1 MDAGKN
7 PISKPYYELAVVV
20 LVYKNI
26 NVLRQFFSTLTLSCS
41 YRVIVVNSFFNQETE
56 DACRALS
63 EEYNA
68 DFISVANKGFGSGN
82 NAGCQYVIDHY
93 QYRFL
98 ILSNSDVIIRDIS
111 YLNKMEDQTA
121 IYAADVRMGNGH
133 RQNPHLP
140 FKVGFYLK
148 LLDLSYQWRSNLL
161 MNVAFAFNR
170 VLREIVVTWTKISGN
185 QKVCIFSAHGSF
197 IVMTYQASQIL
208 NPIFHEGMFL
218 YNEELYLA
226 HRCRMLRIPVYYV
239 PRLKI
244 MHMEGA
250 SSTKQSNAWKN
261 HEDSY
266 RVLSSWLCEQ
276 NTKLKS

>member
-1 MDAGKN
+1 MTDVN
-7 PISKPYYELAVVV
+7 MTIVDKPYYELVFVV
-20 LVYKNI
+20 LVYRNI
-26 NVLRQFFSTLTLSCS
+26 DVLRQFFSTLTLSCG

-63 EEYNA
+63 DEYDA
-68 DFISVANKGFGSGN
+68 DFISVPNRGFGAGN
-82 NAGCQYVIDHY
+82 NRGCSYVMDHY
-93 QYRFL
+93 RYRFL

-111 YLNKMEDQTA
+111 CLMQMEEQMA
-121 IYAADVRMGNGH
+121 VYAADIRMENGH

-140 FKVGFYLK
+140 FKVGLYLK
-148 LLDLSYQWRSNLL
+148 LLDLSYKWKSNVL

-170 VLREIVVTWTKISGN
+170 VLRELVLAWTKMNGGRIIR
-185 QKVCIFSAHGSF
+185 IFSAHGSF
-197 IVMTYQASQIL
+197 IVMTYQASQVL

-244 MHMEGA
+244 IHIEGA

-261 HEDSY
+261 HEESY
-266 RVLSSWLCEQ
+266 RVLSLWIREQ
-276 NTKLKS
+276 NAK

>member
-1 MDAGKN
+1 MTDVN
-7 PISKPYYELAVVV
+7 MTIVDKPYYELVFVV
-20 LVYKNI
+20 LVYRNI
-26 NVLRQFFSTLTLSCS
+26 DVLRQFFSTLTLSCG

-63 EEYNA
+63 DEYDA
-68 DFISVANKGFGSGN
+68 DFISVPNNGFGAGN
-82 NAGCQYVIDHY
+82 NRGCSYVMDHY
-93 QYRFL
+93 RYRFL

-111 YLNKMEDQTA
+111 CLMQMEEQMA
-121 IYAADVRMGNGH
+121 VYAADIRMENGH

-140 FKVGFYLK
+140 FKVGLYLK
-148 LLDLSYQWRSNLL
+148 LLDLSYKWKSNVL

-170 VLREIVVTWTKISGN
+170 VLRELVLAWTKMNGGRIIR
-185 QKVCIFSAHGSF
+185 IFSAHGSF
-197 IVMTYQASQIL
+197 IVMTYQASQVL

-244 MHMEGA
+244 IHMEGA

-261 HEDSY
+261 HEESY
-266 RVLSSWLCEQ
+266 RVLSLWIREQ
-276 NTKLKS
+276 NAK

>member
-1 MDAGKN
+1 MTDVN
-7 PISKPYYELAVVV
+7 MTIIDKPYYELVFVV
-20 LVYKNI
+20 LVYRNI
-26 NVLRQFFSTLTLSCS
+26 DVLRQFFSTLTLSCG

-63 EEYNA
+63 DEYDA
-68 DFISVANKGFGSGN
+68 DFISVPNKGFGAGN
-82 NAGCQYVIDHY
+82 NRGCSYVMDHY
-93 QYRFL
+93 RYRFL

-111 YLNKMEDQTA
+111 CLMQMEEQMA
-121 IYAADVRMGNGH
+121 VYAADIRMENGH

-140 FKVGFYLK
+140 FKVGLYLK
-148 LLDLSYQWRSNLL
+148 LLDLSYKWKSNVL

-170 VLREIVVTWTKISGN
+170 VLRELVLAWTKMNGGRIIR
-185 QKVCIFSAHGSF
+185 IFSAHGSF
-197 IVMTYQASQIL
+197 IVMTYQASQVL

-244 MHMEGA
+244 IHMEGA

-261 HEDSY
+261 HEESY
-266 RVLSSWLCEQ
+266 RVLSLWIREQ
-276 NTKLKS
+276 NAK

>member
-1 MDAGKN
+1 MTDVN
-7 PISKPYYELAVVV
+7 MTIVDKPYYELVFVV
-20 LVYKNI
+20 LVYRNI
-26 NVLRQFFSTLTLSCS
+26 DVLRQFFSTLTLSCG

-63 EEYNA
+63 DEYDA
-68 DFISVANKGFGSGN
+68 DFISVPNRGFGAGN
-82 NAGCQYVIDHY
+82 NRGCSYVMDHY
-93 QYRFL
+93 RYRFL

-111 YLNKMEDQTA
+111 CLMQMEEQMA
-121 IYAADVRMGNGH
+121 VYAADIRMENGH

-140 FKVGFYLK
+140 FKVGLYLK
-148 LLDLSYQWRSNLL
+148 LLDLSYKWKSNVL

-170 VLREIVVTWTKISGN
+170 VLRELVLAWTKMNGGRIIR
-185 QKVCIFSAHGSF
+185 IFSAHGSF
-197 IVMTYQASQIL
+197 IVMTYQASQVL

-244 MHMEGA
+244 IHMEGA

-261 HEDSY
+261 HEESY
-266 RVLSSWLCEQ
+266 RVLSLWIREQ
-276 NTKLKS
+276 NAK

>member
-1 MDAGKN
+1 MTDVN
-7 PISKPYYELAVVV
+7 MTIVDKPYYELVFVV
-20 LVYKNI
+20 LVYRNI
-26 NVLRQFFSTLTLSCS
+26 DVLRQFFSTLTLSCG

-63 EEYNA
+63 DEYDA
-68 DFISVANKGFGSGN
+68 DFISVPNKGFGAGN
-82 NAGCQYVIDHY
+82 NRGCSYVMDHY
-93 QYRFL
+93 RYRFL

-111 YLNKMEDQTA
+111 CLMQMEEQMA
-121 IYAADVRMGNGH
+121 VYAADVRMENGH

-140 FKVGFYLK
+140 FKVGLYLK
-148 LLDLSYQWRSNLL
+148 LLDLSYKWKSNVL

-170 VLREIVVTWTKISGN
+170 VLRELVLVWTKMNGGRIIR
-185 QKVCIFSAHGSF
+185 IFSAHGSF
-197 IVMTYQASQIL
+197 IVMTYQASQVL

-244 MHMEGA
+244 IHMEGA

-261 HEDSY
+261 HEESY
-266 RVLSSWLCEQ
+266 RVLSLWIREQ
-276 NTKLKS
+276 NAK

>member
-1 MDAGKN
+1 MTDVN
-7 PISKPYYELAVVV
+7 MTIVDKPYYELVFVV
-20 LVYKNI
+20 LVYRNI
-26 NVLRQFFSTLTLSCS
+26 DVLRQFFSTLTLSCG

-63 EEYNA
+63 DEYDA
-68 DFISVANKGFGSGN
+68 DFISVPNKGFGAGN
-82 NAGCQYVIDHY
+82 NRGCSYVMDHY
-93 QYRFL
+93 RYRFL

-111 YLNKMEDQTA
+111 CLMQMEEQMA
-121 IYAADVRMGNGH
+121 VYAADVRMENGH

-140 FKVGFYLK
+140 FKVGLYLK
-148 LLDLSYQWRSNLL
+148 LLDLSYKWKSNVL

-170 VLREIVVTWTKISGN
+170 VLRELVLVWTKMNGGRIIR
-185 QKVCIFSAHGSF
+185 IFSAHGSF
-197 IVMTYQASQIL
+197 IVMTYQASQVL

-244 MHMEGA
+244 IHMEGA

-261 HEDSY
+261 HEESY
-266 RVLSSWLCEQ
+266 RVLSLWIREQ
-276 NTKLKS
+276 NAN

>member
-1 MDAGKN
+1 MTDVN
-7 PISKPYYELAVVV
+7 MTIIDKPYYELVFVV
-20 LVYKNI
+20 LVYRNI
-26 NVLRQFFSTLTLSCS
+26 DVLRQFFSTLTLSCG

-63 EEYNA
+63 DEYDA
-68 DFISVANKGFGSGN
+68 DFISVPNRGFGAGN
-82 NAGCQYVIDHY
+82 NRGCSYVMDHY
-93 QYRFL
+93 RYRFL

-111 YLNKMEDQTA
+111 CLMQMEEQMA
-121 IYAADVRMGNGH
+121 VYAADIRMENGH

-140 FKVGFYLK
+140 FKVGLYLK
-148 LLDLSYQWRSNLL
+148 LLDLSYKWKSNVL

-170 VLREIVVTWTKISGN
+170 VLRELVLAWTKMNGGRIIR
-185 QKVCIFSAHGSF
+185 IFSAHGSF
-197 IVMTYQASQIL
+197 IVMTYQASQVL

-244 MHMEGA
+244 IHMEGA

-261 HEDSY
+261 HEESY
-266 RVLSSWLCEQ
+266 RVLSLWIREQ
-276 NTKLKS
+276 NAK

>member
-1 MDAGKN
+1 MTDVN
-7 PISKPYYELAVVV
+7 MTIVDKPYYELVFVV
-20 LVYKNI
+20 LVYRNI
-26 NVLRQFFSTLTLSCS
+26 DVLQQFFSTLTLSCG

-63 EEYNA
+63 DEYDA
-68 DFISVANKGFGSGN
+68 DFISVPNKGFGAGN
-82 NAGCQYVIDHY
+82 NRGCSYVMDHY
-93 QYRFL
+93 RYRFL

-111 YLNKMEDQTA
+111 CLMQMEEQMA
-121 IYAADVRMGNGH
+121 VYAADIRMENGH

-140 FKVGFYLK
+140 FKVGLYLK
-148 LLDLSYQWRSNLL
+148 LLDLSYKWKSNVL

-170 VLREIVVTWTKISGN
+170 VLRELVLVWTKMNGGRIIR
-185 QKVCIFSAHGSF
+185 IFSAHGSF
-197 IVMTYQASQIL
+197 IVMTYQASQVL

-244 MHMEGA
+244 IHMEGA

-261 HEDSY
+261 HEESY
-266 RVLSSWLCEQ
+266 RVLSLWIREQ
-276 NTKLKS
+276 NAK

>member
-1 MDAGKN
+1 MTDVN
-7 PISKPYYELAVVV
+7 MTIVDKPYYELVFVV
-20 LVYKNI
+20 LVYRNI
-26 NVLRQFFSTLTLSCS
+26 DVLRQFFSTLTLSCG

-63 EEYNA
+63 DEYDA
-68 DFISVANKGFGSGN
+68 DFISVPNRGFGAGN
-82 NAGCQYVIDHY
+82 NRGCSYVMDHY
-93 QYRFL
+93 RYRFL

-111 YLNKMEDQTA
+111 CLMQMEEQMA
-121 IYAADVRMGNGH
+121 VYAADVRMENGH

-140 FKVGFYLK
+140 FKVGLYLK
-148 LLDLSYQWRSNLL
+148 LLDLSYKWKSNVL

-170 VLREIVVTWTKISGN
+170 VLRELVLAWTKMNGGRIIR
-185 QKVCIFSAHGSF
+185 IFSAHGSF
-197 IVMTYQASQIL
+197 IVMTYQASQVL

-244 MHMEGA
+244 IHMEGA

-261 HEDSY
+261 HEESY
-266 RVLSSWLCEQ
+266 RVLSLWIREQ
-276 NTKLKS
+276 NVK

>member
-1 MDAGKN
+1 MTDVN
-7 PISKPYYELAVVV
+7 MTIVDKPYYELVFVV
-20 LVYKNI
+20 LVYRNI
-26 NVLRQFFSTLTLSCS
+26 DVLRQFFSTLTLSCG

-63 EEYNA
+63 DEYDA
-68 DFISVANKGFGSGN
+68 DFISVPNRGFGAGN
-82 NAGCQYVIDHY
+82 NRGCSYVMDHY
-93 QYRFL
+93 RYRFL

-111 YLNKMEDQTA
+111 CLMQMEEQMA
-121 IYAADVRMGNGH
+121 VYAADIRMENGH

-140 FKVGFYLK
+140 FKVGLYLK
-148 LLDLSYQWRSNLL
+148 LLDLSYKWKSNVL

-170 VLREIVVTWTKISGN
+170 VLRELVLAWTKMNGGRIIR
-185 QKVCIFSAHGSF
+185 IFSAHGSF
-197 IVMTYQASQIL
+197 IVMTYQASQVL

-244 MHMEGA
+244 IHMEGA
-250 SSTKQSNAWKN
+250 SSTKQSKAWKN
-261 HEDSY
+261 HEESY
-266 RVLSSWLCEQ
+266 RGLSLWIREQ
-276 NTKLKS
+276 NAK

>member
-1 MDAGKN
+1 MTDVN
-7 PISKPYYELAVVV
+7 MTIVDKPYYELVFVV
-20 LVYKNI
+20 LVYRNI
-26 NVLRQFFSTLTLSCS
+26 DVLRQFFSTLTLSCG

-63 EEYNA
+63 DEYDA
-68 DFISVANKGFGSGN
+68 DFISVPNKGFGAGN
-82 NAGCQYVIDHY
+82 NRGCSYVMDHY
-93 QYRFL
+93 RYRFL

-111 YLNKMEDQTA
+111 CLMQMEEQMA
-121 IYAADVRMGNGH
+121 VYAADVRMENGH

-140 FKVGFYLK
+140 FKVGLYLK
-148 LLDLSYQWRSNLL
+148 LLDLSYKWKSNVL

-170 VLREIVVTWTKISGN
+170 VLRELVLVWTKINGGRIIR
-185 QKVCIFSAHGSF
+185 IFSAHGSF
-197 IVMTYQASQIL
+197 IVMTYQASQVL

-244 MHMEGA
+244 IHMEGA

-261 HEDSY
+261 HEESY
-266 RVLSSWLCEQ
+266 RVLSLWIREQ
-276 NTKLKS
+276 NAK

>member
-1 MDAGKN
+1 MTDVN
-7 PISKPYYELAVVV
+7 MTIVDKPYYELVFVV
-20 LVYKNI
+20 LVYRNI
-26 NVLRQFFSTLTLSCS
+26 DVLRQFFSTLTLSCG

-63 EEYNA
+63 DEYDA
-68 DFISVANKGFGSGN
+68 DFISVPNKGFGAGN
-82 NAGCQYVIDHY
+82 NRGCSYVMDHY
-93 QYRFL
+93 RYRFL

-111 YLNKMEDQTA
+111 CLMQMEEQMA
-121 IYAADVRMGNGH
+121 VYAADVRMENGH

-140 FKVGFYLK
+140 FKVGLYLK
-148 LLDLSYQWRSNLL
+148 LLDLSYKWKSNVL

-170 VLREIVVTWTKISGN
+170 VLRELVLVWTKMNGGRIIR
-185 QKVCIFSAHGSF
+185 IFSAHGSF
-197 IVMTYQASQIL
+197 IVMTYQASQVL

-226 HRCRMLRIPVYYV
+226 LRCRMLRIPVYYV

-244 MHMEGA
+244 IHMEGA

-261 HEDSY
+261 HEESY
-266 RVLSSWLCEQ
+266 RVLSLWIREQ
-276 NTKLKS
+276 NAK

>member
-1 MDAGKN
+1 MTDVN
-7 PISKPYYELAVVV
+7 MTIVDKPYYELVFVV
-20 LVYKNI
+20 LVYRNI
-26 NVLRQFFSTLTLSCS
+26 DVLRQFFSTLTLSCG

-63 EEYNA
+63 DEYDA
-68 DFISVANKGFGSGN
+68 DFISVPNKGFGAGN
-82 NAGCQYVIDHY
+82 NRGCSYVMDHY
-93 QYRFL
+93 RYRFL

-111 YLNKMEDQTA
+111 CLMQMEEQMA
-121 IYAADVRMGNGH
+121 VYAADVRMENGH

-140 FKVGFYLK
+140 FKVGLYLK
-148 LLDLSYQWRSNLL
+148 LLDLSYKWKSNVL

-170 VLREIVVTWTKISGN
+170 VLRELVLAWTKMNGGRIIR
-185 QKVCIFSAHGSF
+185 IFSAHGSF
-197 IVMTYQASQIL
+197 IVMTYQASQVL

-244 MHMEGA
+244 IHMEGA

-261 HEDSY
+261 HEESY
-266 RVLSSWLCEQ
+266 RVLSLWIREQ
-276 NTKLKS
+276 NAK

>member
-1 MDAGKN
+1 MTDVSMT
-7 PISKPYYELAVVV
+7 IVDKPYYELVFVV
-20 LVYKNI
+20 LVYRNI
-26 NVLRQFFSTLTLSCS
+26 DVLQQFFSTLTLSCG

-56 DACRALS
+56 NACRALS
-63 EEYNA
+63 DEYDA
-68 DFISVANKGFGSGN
+68 DFISVPNKGFGAGN
-82 NAGCQYVIDHY
+82 NRGCSYVMDHY
-93 QYRFL
+93 RYRFL

-111 YLNKMEDQTA
+111 CLMQMEEQMA
-121 IYAADVRMGNGH
+121 VYAADIRMENGH

-140 FKVGFYLK
+140 FKVGLYLK
-148 LLDLSYQWRSNLL
+148 LLDLSYKWKSNVL

-170 VLREIVVTWTKISGN
+170 VLRELVLAWTKINGGRIIR
-185 QKVCIFSAHGSF
+185 IFSAHGSF
-197 IVMTYQASQIL
+197 IVMTYQASQVL

-244 MHMEGA
+244 IHMEGA

-261 HEDSY
+261 HEESY
-266 RVLSSWLCEQ
+266 RVLSLWIREQ
-276 NTKLKS
+276 NAK

>member
-1 MDAGKN
+1 MTDVN
-7 PISKPYYELAVVV
+7 MTIVDKPYYELVFVV
-20 LVYKNI
+20 LVYRNI
-26 NVLRQFFSTLTLSCS
+26 DVLRQFFSTLTLSCG

-63 EEYNA
+63 DEYDA
-68 DFISVANKGFGSGN
+68 DFISVPNKGFGAGN
-82 NAGCQYVIDHY
+82 NRGCSYVMDHY
-93 QYRFL
+93 RYRFL

-111 YLNKMEDQTA
+111 CLMQMEEQMA
-121 IYAADVRMGNGH
+121 VYAADIRMENGH

-140 FKVGFYLK
+140 FKVGLYLK
-148 LLDLSYQWRSNLL
+148 LLDLSYKWKSNVL

-170 VLREIVVTWTKISGN
+170 VLRELVLAWTKMNGGRIIR
-185 QKVCIFSAHGSF
+185 IFSAHGSF
-197 IVMTYQASQIL
+197 IVMTYQASQVL

-244 MHMEGA
+244 IHMEGA

-261 HEDSY
+261 HEESY
-266 RVLSSWLCEQ
+266 RVLSLWIREQ
-276 NTKLKS
+276 NAK

>member
-1 MDAGKN
+1 MTDVN
-7 PISKPYYELAVVV
+7 MTIVDKPYYELVFVV
-20 LVYKNI
+20 LVYRNI
-26 NVLRQFFSTLTLSCS
+26 DVLRQFFSTLTLSCG

-63 EEYNA
+63 DEYDA
-68 DFISVANKGFGSGN
+68 DFISVPNKGFGAGN
-82 NAGCQYVIDHY
+82 NRGCSYVMDHY
-93 QYRFL
+93 RYRFL

-111 YLNKMEDQTA
+111 CLMQMEEQMA
-121 IYAADVRMGNGH
+121 VYAADIRMENGH

-140 FKVGFYLK
+140 FKVGLYLK
-148 LLDLSYQWRSNLL
+148 LLDLSYKWKSNVL

-170 VLREIVVTWTKISGN
+170 VLRELVLVWTKINGGRIIR
-185 QKVCIFSAHGSF
+185 IFSAHGSF
-197 IVMTYQASQIL
+197 IVMTYQASQVL

-244 MHMEGA
+244 IHMEGA

-261 HEDSY
+261 HEESY
-266 RVLSSWLCEQ
+266 RVLSLWIREQ
-276 NTKLKS
+276 NAK